1 MNPTDIPTTPAEAG
15 AGAGLDNDQELR
27 TPASGVP
34 TPSTNA
40 ESNLTS
46 PAVVARDSASYKRRE
61 ENLRITG
68 EILRERCVDKLE
80 RLNQLRQEVAK
91 KQQSTVTRPQNDNT
105 LQEQQLAI
113 LRIEEARLK
122 AEHKKIRDGKHNFPK
137 PLSEVNKLR
146 VRQSIHD
153 SIHELAIMLPHLK
166 QELEETQAELAGEKQ
181 LMKELEEIRRAL
193 QARRQDL
200 ATSGESISSQQST
213 QGRTKM
219 METKVLVQELMR
231 ELTKF
236 LARYYPPVQPDDDDA
251 TVYDLK
257 QVLEDIMNLS
267 VSQPADPYLVLVPG
281 EYYPP
286 HIEQL
291 INAGVAVRHPRDS
304 QRLRL
309 IDFYS

>member
-1 MNPTDIPTTPAEAG
+1 MNNTDTPTTPAGPG
-15 AGAGLDNDQELR
+15 AGTGLDKAQELH

-34 TPSTNA
+34 IPSTDVGD
-40 ESNLTS
+40 NLTS
-46 PAVVARDSASYKRRE
+46 PRVIERDAAFYKKRE
-61 ENLRITG
+61 ETLRTTG
-68 EILRERCVDKLE
+68 EILHERCVDKLE
-80 RLNQLRQEVAK
+80 RLNQLREEVAK
-91 KQQSTVTRPQNDNT
+91 KQQSTIPPLRNATS
-105 LQEQQLAI
+105 LQDQQLAI
-113 LRIEEARLK
+113 LRMEEARLK
-122 AEHKKIRDGKHNFPK
+122 AEQQKIRANRNVFPEVL
-137 PLSEVNKLR
+137 PEVNKLR
-146 VRQSIHD
+146 VRQSVHD
-153 SIHELAIMLPHLK
+153 SIHEYAIMLPHLK
-166 QELEETQAELAGEKQ
+166 QELEETQAELTGEKQ
-181 LMKELEEIRRAL
+181 LLKELKEIRRAL

-200 ATSGESISSQQST
+200 ATTGDSVANQQSS

-236 LARYYPPVQPDDDDA
+236 LARYYPPIQPYDDDT

-267 VSQPADPYLVLVPG
+267 VSRPADPYLVLVPG

-286 HIEQL
+286 HVEQL